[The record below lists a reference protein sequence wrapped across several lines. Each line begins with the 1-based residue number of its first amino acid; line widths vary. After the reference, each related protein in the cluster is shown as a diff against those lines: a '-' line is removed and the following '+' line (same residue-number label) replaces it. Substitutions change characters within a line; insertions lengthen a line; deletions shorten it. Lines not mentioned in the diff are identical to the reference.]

1 MLGLFMAIFDE
12 AANTDAAA
20 RKSFVHKVEKKAKK
34 MRVDWA
40 AWPKCVRVRADSVK
54 VMK

>member
-1 MLGLFMAIFDE
+1 MLGLFMAIVDE
-12 AANTDAAA
+12 AANNDAVA

-40 AWPKCVRVRADSVK
+40 ALPKFVRVRADLAK
-54 VMK
+54 VTK